1 MNRPRSRPNSPDTSA
16 IARRLLL
23 TRRNNECP
31 ETPVLLLPVS
41 GTKLPVQNTTVSLP
55 QQVEDSKPP
64 TQEASSL
71 RIYKLHRLVPNR
83 SLPEEVQD
91 VKPSVDDIEYEWSD
105 SECSSE
111 LDEFMEQLARARE
124 NQPIECY
131 AGICGR
137 IHSLRKE
144 RFMALHA
151 GNADV
156 PVLGRRSKIVI
167 RRVRQFFEEFK
178 KILGDE
184 CEGTIFS
191 STVEL
196 TAWACGIT
204 PDTVTRIGVKE
215 DFVHELFPR
224 TKKKKTCFSFAK
236 EKEITIKKY
245 EDEWGEVIR
254 DFIRHKMSK
263 DKDMTSNRLHA
274 ELCREY
280 SHFPIARGTLYTFLN
295 AMGVKFYRVNG
306 RRMMSI

>member
-1 MNRPRSRPNSPDTSA
+1 MELPGPSSSSSNFSA

-55 QQVEDSKPP
+55 QLVEDSKPP
-64 TQEASSL
+64 TQE
-71 RIYKLHRLVPNR
+71 PNR

-167 RRVRQFFEEFK
+167 RRFDSGADS
-178 KILGDE
+178 LGMWYYTGYCDE
-184 CEGTIFS
+184 
-191 STVEL
+191 
-196 TAWACGIT
+196 
-204 PDTVTRIGVKE
+204 DR
-215 DFVHELFPR
+215 
-224 TKKKKTCFSFAK
+224 
-236 EKEITIKKY
+236 
-245 EDEWGEVIR
+245 
-254 DFIRHKMSK
+254 SK
-263 DKDMTSNRLHA
+263 
-274 ELCREY
+274 
-280 SHFPIARGTLYTFLN
+280 
-295 AMGVKFYRVNG
+295 
-306 RRMMSI
+306 RRFCA